1 MNATWSIEFINANA
15 EKEVMELSAEFKAK
29 FLHVTELLLKFGPI
43 NIGLPHV
50 RTLGGKLWELRMK
63 SKTGIA
69 RSIYVLEH
77 EKRIIILHTFVKK
90 TQKTPKLALDIA
102 MKRRKELK
110 T

>member
-1 MNATWSIEFINANA
+1 MRKLLHIVFGVVCNRISSQVCPYQHWSAPCPSE
-15 EKEVMELSAEFKAK
+15 
-29 FLHVTELLLKFGPI
+29 
-43 NIGLPHV
+43 
-50 RTLGGKLWELRMK
+50 RLGGKLWELRMK

-102 MKRRKELK
+102 MKRRKKLK